1 MFARSQQNKV
11 TYSDDSSDPNYVY
24 YDATIISNDF
34 DDVDDS
40 GVVTFDPQI
49 TFNDQRTFPIIK
61 DASMY
66 EMSIIRFT
74 LNGPGLDL
82 PLFIPSIQIN
92 QPNVNLT
99 EYSVTL
105 SYTQQWSVPTSGGN
119 VLKTFTIAPPPS
131 YVIYVPEVQNPLL
144 APPPR
149 TTLPAP
155 GTQYGV
161 QDLSSKYYWITTY
174 DYWLSLVNNTFA
186 TAQEAVRIAF
196 QTAWN
201 ATPSVTPGTFPYP
214 TLASF
219 QLACQTPYMTYD
231 PTTLLFSI
239 YGDTNGFGQRLTSF
253 TPATPG
259 AQAPPQF
266 RIFFNTNMNGL
277 FSNFV
282 TRYWN
287 VVNIPSSVY
296 NNVTYGALTVPSV
309 GGIYDGYVY
318 EVMFTNSFYQN
329 VADFRQAPYTPASPP
344 APFIPS
350 AYSTVFWVNTQNYKS
365 TDSLWSPIGSIVFTS
380 SLLPI
385 KTEDTSQPN
394 VLGASNTGISNPSGF
409 SAFTP
414 IITDIVIDTS
424 EKGAHA
430 WREFT
435 EYIPQA
441 EYRMISF
448 GSSHQPISNIDI
460 SVFWKNRL
468 NNQLYPIYLYNL
480 ATVSIKIMF
489 RKKGSYRLKGDN

>member
-1 MFARSQQNKV
+1 MFTRSQQNKV
-11 TYSDDSSDPNYVY
+11 SYSDDSSDPNYVY

-34 DDVDDS
+34 DDVDNN
-40 GVVTFDPQI
+40 GVVTSDPQI
-49 TFNDQRTFPIIK
+49 TFNDQRTFPLIK
-61 DASMY
+61 DASLY

-82 PLFIPSIQIN
+82 PLFIPNIQLN
-92 QPNVNLT
+92 QSNINLT

-105 SYTQQWSVPTSGGN
+105 TYSQQWNVSLTAGGT
-119 VLKTFTIAPPPS
+119 VLKSFNIVPLPS
-131 YVIYVPEVQNPLL
+131 YVIYSPENKNPIL
-144 APPPR
+144 APTPR
-149 TTLPAP
+149 APIPAP
-155 GTQYGV
+155 GTSTGV
-161 QDLSSKYYWITTY
+161 QDISSKYYWITTY
-174 DYWLSLVNNTFA
+174 DYWLSLVNNTFV
-186 TAQEAVRIAF
+186 TAAQNVFTAF
-196 QTAWN
+196 QTEWY
-201 ATPSVTPGTFPYP
+201 ATPGVLAGSFPYANL
-214 TLASF
+214 TAF
-219 QLACQTPYMTYD
+219 ETACSIPYMTYD
-231 PTTLLFSI
+231 ENTLLFTI
-239 YGDTNGFGQRLTSF
+239 YEDSAGYGPRLLSF
-253 TPATPG
+253 TPASPG
-259 AQAPPQF
+259 AQTAPQF

-277 FSNFV
+277 FSNFT

-296 NNVTYGALTVPSV
+296 NGVTYGALTVPNV

-318 EVMFTNSFYQN
+318 EVMVTNKFFQN
-329 VADFRQAPYTPASPP
+329 VNDYRNAPFAGNPP
-344 APFIPS
+344 AGYVPIALQS
-350 AYSTVFWVNTQNYKS
+350 VYWVNTQNYKS
-365 TDSLWSPIGSIVFTS
+365 IDSLWSPIGSIVFTS

-394 VLGASNTGISNPSGF
+394 ILGSSNTGISNPSGF

-424 EKGAHA
+424 EKGAHS

-441 EYRMISF
+441 EYRMTSF

-489 RKKGSYRLKGDN
+489 RKKPAYMNLL